1 MATWKEDLNYGLQA
15 FGLKLPDSIPIDEMA
30 ASLVNSPARNT
41 LGLLLS
47 SSAAFYAA
55 EREHNPKVRDI
66 YDALIYCSTCLSV
79 GYSDIFAKTPVG
91 KLIGTMLMTIG
102 PSMTAAVTDGRH
114 VETAK
119 IESDMRREVTQQ
131 EILITLEKV
140 LEELRASKPSQEDND
155 VTRN

>member
-15 FGLKLPDSIPIDEMA
+15 FGLKIPDSVPIDEMA
-30 ASLVNSPARNT
+30 ANLVNAPARNT
-41 LGLLLS
+41 LSLLLT

-55 EREHNPKVRDI
+55 ERGHNPKVRDI

-79 GYSDIFAKTPVG
+79 GYSDIFARTPVG

-102 PSMTAAVTDGRH
+102 PSMAAAVTDGRH

-119 IESDMRREVTQQ
+119 IDGDMRREVTQQ
-131 EILITLEKV
+131 EILVTLEKV
-140 LEELRASKPSQEDND
+140 LAELRTANAA
-155 VTRN
+155 TRPHSSN